1 MLSANGTFC
10 LYRLQTV
17 RGVENP
23 SSKWSVFYRIAR
35 WLWVRRMGLI
45 NPIHSLYLFT
55 MIVFLNGVFE
65 RMSPAVVWMNVK
77 DTGYEVNISLNTFA
91 SIQHMKEGRLY
102 THLQIKE
109 DAHTLFGFVEKSER
123 EIFKMLLSVSGI
135 GASIARTMLS
145 SLDPKQ
151 ITNAI
156 ASGDVITVQSIK
168 GIGSKTAQRVILDLK
183 DKVLKLYDL
192 DEVSMFQN
200 NTNRDEA
207 LSALE
212 VLGFVRK
219 ASEKLVE
226 KIIKESPDSSVEYII
241 KQALKNL

>member
-1 MLSANGTFC
+1 MIAH
-10 LYRLQTV
+10 LQGKLVEKSPTQV
-17 RGVENP
+17 VIDCGGV
-23 SSKWSVFYRIAR
+23 
-35 WLWVRRMGLI
+35 
-45 NPIHSLYLFT
+45 
-55 MIVFLNGVFE
+55 
-65 RMSPAVVWMNVK
+65 
-77 DTGYEVNISLNTFA
+77 GYHVNISLHTYSLLPDADF
-91 SIQHMKEGRLY
+91 IKLY

-123 EIFKMLLSVSGI
+123 EIFKLLLSVSGI

-151 ITNAI
+151 IIHAI
-156 ASGDVITVQSIK
+156 ASADVVTIQSIK

-192 DEVSMFQN
+192 DEVSMSQS
-200 NTNRDEA
+200 NTNKDEA

-212 VLGFVRK
+212 VLGFIRK
-219 ASEKLVE
+219 SAEKVVE
-226 KIIKESPDSSVEYII
+226 KIVKDNPDATVETII

>member
-1 MLSANGTFC
+1 MITH
-10 LYRLQTV
+10 LQGKLVEKTPTQV
-17 RGVENP
+17 VIDCGGV
-23 SSKWSVFYRIAR
+23 
-35 WLWVRRMGLI
+35 
-45 NPIHSLYLFT
+45 
-55 MIVFLNGVFE
+55 
-65 RMSPAVVWMNVK
+65 
-77 DTGYEVNISLNTFA
+77 GYHVNISLHTYSLLPSTDF
-91 SIQHMKEGRLY
+91 IKLF

-123 EIFKMLLSVSGI
+123 EIFKLLLSVSGI

-156 ASGDVITVQSIK
+156 ASGDVLTIQSIK

-183 DKVLKLYDL
+183 EKILKLYDL
-192 DEVSMFQN
+192 DEVSMSQN

-219 ASEKLVE
+219 ASERVVE
-226 KIIKESPDSSVEYII
+226 KIIQEDPDSSVESII
-241 KQALKNL
+241 KKALKNL

>member
-1 MLSANGTFC
+1 MIAH
-10 LYRLQTV
+10 LQ
-17 RGVENP
+17 GKLVE
-23 SSKWSVFYRIAR
+23 K
-35 WLWVRRMGLI
+35 
-45 NPIHSLYLFT
+45 
-55 MIVFLNGVFE
+55 
-65 RMSPAVVWMNVK
+65 SPTHVVI
-77 DTGYEVNISLNTFA
+77 DCGGIGYHVNISLHTYSLLPATDFV
-91 SIQHMKEGRLY
+91 KLF

-123 EIFKMLLSVSGI
+123 EIFKLLLSVSGI

-156 ASGDVITVQSIK
+156 ASGDVVTIQSIK

-183 DKVLKLYDL
+183 EKVLKLYDL
-192 DEVSMFQN
+192 DEVSMSQS

-219 ASEKLVE
+219 ASERIVE
-226 KIIKESPDSSVEYII
+226 KIVKEAPDSSVEFII

>member
-1 MLSANGTFC
+1 MIAH
-10 LYRLQTV
+10 LQGKLVEKSPTQV
-17 RGVENP
+17 VIDCGGV
-23 SSKWSVFYRIAR
+23 
-35 WLWVRRMGLI
+35 
-45 NPIHSLYLFT
+45 
-55 MIVFLNGVFE
+55 
-65 RMSPAVVWMNVK
+65 
-77 DTGYEVNISLNTFA
+77 GYHVNISLHTYSLLPA
-91 SIQHMKEGRLY
+91 TDSIKLF

-109 DAHTLFGFVEKSER
+109 DSHTLFGFVEKSER
-123 EIFKMLLSVSGI
+123 EIFKLLLSVSGI

-156 ASGDVITVQSIK
+156 ASGDVVTIQSIK
-168 GIGSKTAQRVILDLK
+168 GIGGKTAQRVILDLK
-183 DKVLKLYDL
+183 EKVLKLYDL
-192 DEVSMFQN
+192 DEVSMSQN

-219 ASEKLVE
+219 TSERIVE
-226 KIIKESPDSSVEYII
+226 KIIKEAPDSSVEFII

>member
-1 MLSANGTFC
+1 MIAH
-10 LYRLQTV
+10 LQGKLVEKSPTHV
-17 RGVENP
+17 VIDCGGV
-23 SSKWSVFYRIAR
+23 
-35 WLWVRRMGLI
+35 
-45 NPIHSLYLFT
+45 
-55 MIVFLNGVFE
+55 
-65 RMSPAVVWMNVK
+65 
-77 DTGYEVNISLNTFA
+77 GYQINISLHTYSLLPATDYIKLF
-91 SIQHMKEGRLY
+91 

-123 EIFKMLLSVSGI
+123 EIFKLLLSVSGI

-156 ASGDVITVQSIK
+156 ASGDVSTIQSIK

-183 DKVLKLYDL
+183 EKVLKLYDL
-192 DEVSMFQN
+192 DEVSMTQS

-219 ASEKLVE
+219 TSE
-226 KIIKESPDSSVEYII
+226 KIIEKIVKEAPDSSVEYII

>member
-1 MLSANGTFC
+1 MIAH
-10 LYRLQTV
+10 LQGKLVEKTPTQV
-17 RGVENP
+17 VIDCGGV
-23 SSKWSVFYRIAR
+23 
-35 WLWVRRMGLI
+35 
-45 NPIHSLYLFT
+45 
-55 MIVFLNGVFE
+55 
-65 RMSPAVVWMNVK
+65 
-77 DTGYEVNISLNTFA
+77 GYHVNISLHTYSLLPTTDF
-91 SIQHMKEGRLY
+91 IKLF

-109 DAHTLFGFVEKSER
+109 DSHTLFGFVEKSER
-123 EIFKMLLSVSGI
+123 EIFKLLLSVSGI

-156 ASGDVITVQSIK
+156 ASGDVITIQSIK

-183 DKVLKLYDL
+183 EKVLKLYDL
-192 DEVSMFQN
+192 DEVSMSQS

-219 ASEKLVE
+219 TSERVVE
-226 KIIKESPDSSVEYII
+226 KIIKDTPDSSVESII